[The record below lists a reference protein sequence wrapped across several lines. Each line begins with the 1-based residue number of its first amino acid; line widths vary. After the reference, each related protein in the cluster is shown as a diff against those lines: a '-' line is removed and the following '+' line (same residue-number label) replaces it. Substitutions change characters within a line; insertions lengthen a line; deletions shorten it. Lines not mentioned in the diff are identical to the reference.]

1 MIIIGGKEYNLQF
14 TMPVWKRFE
23 DEICMVEEL
32 DSVMVQKGRLAKV
45 PKIVAIMSV
54 EQPVNAE
61 EIWNAMQPSDVRN
74 IIGEVRE
81 VIRDALRMKVE
92 KDEDDK
98 VVDVVLEE
106 IEKKETGAD

>member
-1 MIIIGGKEYNLQF
+1 MIIIGNKEYNLQF

-23 DEICMVEEL
+23 DEICLVEEL
-32 DSVMVQKGRLAKV
+32 DTVMTQKGRLSKI

-54 EQPVNAE
+54 EPADAE
-61 EIWNAMQPSDVRN
+61 EIWNNMKPSDVRN

-81 VIRDALRMKVE
+81 VVREGLRMKVE

-106 IEKKETGAD
+106 IEKKGTGAG